1 MFITIL
7 PSYVASMRSYVAN
20 LMLLVWTPMYSYVL
34 MYPYVIRMYSCGVL
48 VAIVAYKT
56 SHRPMVFVITLENP
70 RKRNTRTAKKTLD
83 ILLLH
88 GWCTK
93 EEEAKRNTQ
102 FIDI

>member
-7 PSYVASMRSYVAN
+7 PSYVASCVRKSKSYV
-20 LMLLVWTPMYSYVL
+20 T
-34 MYPYVIRMYSCGVL
+34 RMDSCGVL

-56 SHRPMVFVITLENP
+56 SHLPLAFVITLENP
-70 RKRNTRTAKKTLD
+70 RKRNRRTAKKNLE
-83 ILLLH
+83 ILPLH

-102 FIDI
+102 FIDT